1 MELKESIAQEVI
13 YSLSVLYKTL
23 LIVGTFLFIAS
34 ILMTALY
41 LLNSNISLENEYI
54 SDSTLQILLVTS
66 ILFMV
71 TSVIFRYFRN
81 IVRVKTRPFRTERCR
96 R

>member
-23 LIVGTFLFIAS
+23 LITGVFLFFSSA
-34 ILMTALY
+34 LMIVLN
-41 LLNSNISLENEYI
+41 LLASNISTENEFI
-54 SDSTLQILLVTS
+54 SDSTLLTLFVTS
-66 ILFMV
+66 LLF
-71 TSVIFRYFRN
+71 VISGFVSRYFRN
-81 IVRVKTRPFRTERCR
+81 IVRVKTRPFRTEHCR